1 MTDVQKSL
9 EQSRLTEI
17 IELIKKAEQHFEG
30 AVKRAKS
37 EEKEINENFYNDVRL
52 NFNNDSAMTETAVSI
67 EQQRQ
72 MLQER
77 NHSWQQSSRQLA
89 TLQKMEKTPYFAR
102 IDFKEKG
109 EPKSESIY
117 IGLGSFTDRE
127 DHFLIY
133 DWRAPISSIYY
144 EGKTGD
150 VTYQT
155 PDGPQDVNISLKRQ
169 FLIEDGQ
176 IKAMFDTQETIGDQM
191 LLEVLGEKSDTQMK
205 SIVTT
210 IQQEQNQI
218 IRNTDADLLFVQGA
232 AGSGK
237 TSAILQRIAFLLYR
251 YRGNLD
257 SSQVIMFSPNQLF
270 NDYIAD
276 VLPELGEQNMIQM
289 TYFQYVARRLPNLD
303 VQSLFDQFETPIS
316 ETDQRISRLK
326 ESLAFYK
333 AVKKYARFLEKDG
346 MRFRDLKLHGQPLIT
361 KEKVREVYYHFNEN
375 YHLGNRLDA
384 TKESLLRSLSH
395 KVDHETKADWV
406 TERAENLSD
415 EELRELMAGKDFKTG
430 EAENKYIAKQ
440 IVLKAFKPV
449 QKAIQRNRFLSI
461 QAQYVHFMRVVPQLV
476 KLSDFDLTEADWQ
489 AHVAGF
495 VAQLKAKQI
504 TLADVTPY
512 LHLYDLM
519 TGKHGER
526 DMRFVFIDE
535 IQDYTP
541 YELAFLK
548 MHFPKARFTLLGDLN
563 QAIFT
568 KENSSNLLQQV
579 QQLFDAQN
587 TKVVQ
592 LTRSYRSTQQVTDF
606 TKGILRGGQ
615 KIEAFNRVG
624 DKPNLIVRQSETALI
639 ADVVRQVAANEADKL
654 TTAIITKTLDQAQV
668 LTTQLKAA
676 GAKVT
681 LIRSENQRLAAGT
694 LVVPSFLAKGLEF
707 DAIIGW
713 QINATNYDHENQRQL
728 LYTICSRAMHR
739 LTLLAT
745 GELSPLLATVDAN
758 LYTVKRD

>member
-17 IELIKKAEQHFEG
+17 IGLIKKAETHFEG

-37 EEKEINENFYNDVRL
+37 EEKEINENFFNDVRL

-67 EQQRQ
+67 EQRRQ

-77 NHSWQQSSRQLA
+77 NHSWQQSSRQLE

-102 IDFKEKG
+102 VDFQEKG

-117 IGLGSFTDRE
+117 IGLGSFTDTD

-144 EGKTGD
+144 EGKTGA

-176 IKAMFDTQETIGDQM
+176 IKALFDTQETIGDQM

-210 IQQEQNQI
+210 IQREQNQI

-232 AGSGK
+232 GGSGK

-289 TYFQYVARRLPNLD
+289 TYFQYVARRLPNMA
-303 VQSLFDQFETPIS
+303 VQSLFDQFETPVN
-316 ETDQRISRLK
+316 ETDGRISRLK
-326 ESLAFYK
+326 ESLVFYK
-333 AVKKYARFLEKDG
+333 AVKKYAAHLEKAD
-346 MRFRDLKLHGQPLIT
+346 MRFRDMKVKGRVLIT
-361 KEKVREVYYHFNEN
+361 KEHISEVYYRFNEN

-384 TKESLLRSLSH
+384 TKESLLRTLSH

-406 TERAENLSD
+406 TEQAENMSD
-415 EELRELMAGKDFKTG
+415 EEIRELMSGKDFKTG
-430 EAENKYIAKQ
+430 DAESKFIAKQ
-440 IVLKAFKPV
+440 IVLEAFKPV
-449 QKAIQRNRFLSI
+449 RRSIQRNRFLSI
-461 QAQYVHFMRVVPQLV
+461 QAQYIHFLRVVPQLV
-476 KLSDFDLTEADWQ
+476 KLADFDITEEQWQ
-489 AHVAGF
+489 YHVTHF
-495 VAQLKAKQI
+495 VAQLKAKQM
-504 TLADVTPY
+504 TLQDVTPY

-519 TGKHGER
+519 TGKKGER

-548 MHFPKARFTLLGDLN
+548 LHFPKARFTLLGDLN

-568 KENSSNLLQQV
+568 KGNSTNLLQQV

-606 TKGILRGGQ
+606 TKGLLKGGQ
-615 KIEAFNRVG
+615 AIEAFNRVG
-624 DKPNLIVRQSETALI
+624 DKPNLIVRQSEAELV
-639 ADVVRQVAANEADKL
+639 ADVNRQLAANEADEL
-654 TTAIITKTLDQAQV
+654 STAIITKTLVQAQE
-668 LTTQLKAA
+668 LTKMLKET
-676 GAKVT
+676 GTKVT

-707 DAIIGW
+707 DAIIGR
-713 QINATNYDHENQRQL
+713 QISAANYNHEDQRQL

-745 GELSPLLATVDAN
+745 DALSPLIDNVDPEK
-758 LYTVKRD
+758 YTLTK

>member
-1 MTDVQKSL
+1 MTDEQKSL
-9 EQSRLTEI
+9 EQRRLTEI
-17 IELIKKAEQHFEG
+17 IGLIKNAEKHFEG

-37 EEKEINENFYNDVRL
+37 EEKEINANFFDDVRL

-77 NHSWQQSSRQLA
+77 NNSWQQSSRQLA

-109 EPKSESIY
+109 ESKSESIY

-144 EGKTGD
+144 EGKTGE

-176 IKAMFDTQETIGDQM
+176 IKALFDTQETIGDQM

-210 IQQEQNQI
+210 IQREQNQI

-257 SSQVIMFSPNQLF
+257 ASQVIMFSPNQLF

-289 TYFQYVARRLPNLD
+289 TYYQYVARRLPNLA
-303 VQSLFDQFETPIS
+303 VQSLFDQFETPIT
-316 ETDQRISRLK
+316 ETDARISRLK
-326 ESLAFYK
+326 ESLVFYK
-333 AVKKYARFLEKDG
+333 AVKRYATHLEKGD
-346 MRFRDLKLHGQPLIT
+346 MRFRDLKMNGKVLIS
-361 KEKVREVYYHFNEN
+361 KEKISDVYYRFNEN

-406 TERAENLSD
+406 TEQAENLSD
-415 EELRELMAGKDFKTG
+415 EELREIMAGKDFKNG
-430 EAENKYIAKQ
+430 EAESKYIAKQ

-449 QKAIQRNRFLSI
+449 QKGIQRNRFLSI
-461 QAQYVHFMRVVPQLV
+461 QAQYVHFMRVVPQLID
-476 KLSDFDLTEADWQ
+476 LAEFDLTPEIWN
-489 AHVAGF
+489 AHVTDF
-495 VAQLKAKQI
+495 ITNLKAKKM
-504 TLADVTPY
+504 TLTDVTPY

-568 KENSSNLLQQV
+568 KENSTNLLQQV

-592 LTRSYRSTQQVTDF
+592 LTRSYRSTKQVTDF
-606 TKGILRGGQ
+606 TKGLLKGGQ
-615 KIEAFNRVG
+615 KIEAFNREG
-624 DKPNLIVRQSETALI
+624 DKPNLIVRQNEDQLV
-639 ADVVRQVAANEADKL
+639 ADVKAQLAKNEADKL
-654 TTAIITKTLDQAQV
+654 TTAIITKTLVQAQE
-668 LTTQLKAA
+668 LTAKLKAS
-676 GAKVT
+676 GTKVT
-681 LIRSENQRLAAGT
+681 LIRSENQRLAAGS

-713 QINATNYDHENQRQL
+713 QVSATNYNHEDQRQL

-745 GELSPLLATVDAN
+745 AEMSPLIDNVDPDD
-758 LYTVKRD
+758 YTLIN

>member
-1 MTDVQKSL
+1 MTDEQKSF
-9 EQSRLTEI
+9 EQSRLTRI
-17 IELIKKAEQHFEG
+17 IGLIKNAEKHFEG
-30 AVKRAKS
+30 AVNRAKS
-37 EEKEINENFYNDVRL
+37 EEKEINANFFDDVRL

-77 NHSWQQSSRQLA
+77 NNSWQQSSRQLA

-109 EPKSESIY
+109 EPTPESIY
-117 IGLGSFTDRE
+117 IGLGSFTDQD

-144 EGKTGD
+144 EGKTGA

-155 PDGPQDVNISLKRQ
+155 PDGPQAVDIFLKRQ
-169 FLIEDGQ
+169 FLIENGQ
-176 IKAMFDTQETIGDQM
+176 IKALFDTQETIGDQM

-210 IQQEQNQI
+210 IQREQNQI

-289 TYFQYVARRLPNLD
+289 TYYQYVARRLPNLT

-316 ETDQRISRLK
+316 EKDGRISRLK
-326 ESLAFYK
+326 ESLVFYQ
-333 AVKKYARFLEKDG
+333 AVKRYAAHLEKGD
-346 MRFRDLKLHGQPLIT
+346 MRFRDLKVGGKVLLS
-361 KEKVREVYYHFNEN
+361 KEKISEVYYRFNEN

-384 TKESLLRSLSH
+384 TKESLLRSLNH
-395 KVDHETKADWV
+395 KINHETKADWV

-415 EELRELMAGKDFKTG
+415 EELRGITVGKDFKTG
-430 EAENKYIAKQ
+430 EAESKYIAKQ
-440 IVLKAFKPV
+440 IVLEAFKPV
-449 QKAIQRNRFLSI
+449 QKGIQRNRFLSI
-461 QAQYVHFMRVVPQLV
+461 QAQYVHFMRIVPQLV
-476 KLSDFDLTEADWQ
+476 DLAEFAITAEDWQ
-489 AHVAGF
+489 AHVSDF
-495 VAQLKAKQI
+495 VANLKAKKM
-504 TLADVTPY
+504 TLSDVTPY

-568 KENSSNLLQQV
+568 KESSTNLLQQV

-606 TKGILRGGQ
+606 TKGLLKGGQ
-615 KIEAFNRVG
+615 KIDAFNRQG
-624 DKPNLIVRQSETALI
+624 DKPNLIVRSTEEALV
-639 ADVVRQVAANEADKL
+639 ADVNAQLVKNTADKL
-654 TTAIITKTLDQAQV
+654 TTAIITKTLVQAQA
-668 LTTQLKAA
+668 LTAKLKAS
-676 GAKVT
+676 GTKVT

-713 QINATNYDHENQRQL
+713 QISASNYAHENQRQL

-745 GELSPLLATVDAN
+745 GSMSPLIDNVDPDE
-758 LYTVKRD
+758 YTLIQ